1 MQSDYIKHHGI
12 RGQKWGVRR
21 FQNKDGSL
29 KPAGEKRYYDD
40 NKKSKDEPKNAS
52 TSGEQKKGLS
62 DSQKKALKVGA
73 AVLGTTLA
81 AYGGYKLYQ
90 INKNATS
97 GLSNQ
102 YHDKA
107 VKAFTESNKLLSNGF
122 ASNNKILYNKAADLR
137 DAGKAFQSKAQSSNY
152 SVKEKV
158 DYLKN
163 KSSNKFTPEQLKS
176 MGISTFEP
184 ERIKVDRTPISTT
197 NIKGSQTFSKAAQAN
212 DDLVNQLLKKN
223 AGALAKYSMSDLMKL
238 DLY

>member
-12 RGQKWGVRR
+12 RGQRWGVRR

-40 NKKSKDEPKNAS
+40 TKKSKTDSKSES
-52 TSGEQKKGLS
+52 TGGEKKGLS
-62 DSQKKALKVGA
+62 DFQKKALKVGA

-137 DAGKAFQSKAQSSNY
+137 DAGKAFQSKAKSSNY

-176 MGISTFEP
+176 MGIKTVEP
-184 ERIKVDRTPISTT
+184 ERIKIDTVKIDRTPISTI
-197 NIKGSQTFSKAAQAN
+197 NIKGSQTFNKAAQVN
-212 DDLVNQLLKKN
+212 DDLINELLNKN
-223 AGALAKYSMSDLMKL
+223 GKMLANF
-238 DLY
+238 

>member
-12 RGQKWGVRR
+12 RGQKWGIRR

-40 NKKSKDEPKNAS
+40 NKKS
-52 TSGEQKKGLS
+52 TSGEKKKGLS

-90 INKNATS
+90 INKDATS

-137 DAGKAFQSKAQSSNY
+137 DAGKVFQSKAQSSNY

-176 MGISTFEP
+176 MGIKTVEP
-184 ERIKVDRTPISTT
+184 ERIKIDTVKIDRTPISNI
-197 NIKGSQTFSKAAQAN
+197 NIKGSQTFNKAAQAN
-212 DDLVNQLLKKN
+212 DDLINELLNKN
-223 AGALAKYSMSDLMKL
+223 GKMLANF
-238 DLY
+238 